1 MRIRRTTPPRLL
13 AALLALAGAP
23 VLAAPSCPVPSEI
36 WDRPRSGR
44 ALLGE
49 DAIRPCLGPA
59 ARDPAL
65 RVLIRHGSRGEAPLQ
80 AEELKGWLAALAID
94 PARIA
99 LAGDL
104 GPGDELALEVVA
116 AP

>member
-1 MRIRRTTPPRLL
+1 MMKSALVRLAL
-13 AALLALAGAP
+13 PCLLALLAGPA
-23 VLAAPSCPVPSEI
+23 LAAQRCQVPPEL
-36 WDRPRSGR
+36 WDKPRSGR
-44 ALLGE
+44 ALAANPALK
-49 DAIRPCLGPA
+49 PCLEQA
-59 ARDPAL
+59 AL
-65 RVLIRHGSRGEAPLQ
+65 RPSARVVIRHGSRGEAPLQ

-104 GPGDELALEVVA
+104 GPGDELALEV